1 MGLIKSVLKWGGRG
15 NFAVNWLKDNL
26 EMVNYIKK
34 CNTIE
39 SEKVG

>member
-26 EMVNYIKK
+26 EMVNYIK
-34 CNTIE
+34 NNAIQL
-39 SEKVG
+39 KVKK